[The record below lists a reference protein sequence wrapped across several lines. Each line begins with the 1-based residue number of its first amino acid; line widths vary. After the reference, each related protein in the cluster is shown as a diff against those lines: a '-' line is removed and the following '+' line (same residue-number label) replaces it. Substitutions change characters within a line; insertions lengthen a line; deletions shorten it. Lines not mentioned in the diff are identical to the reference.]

1 MTHNLKA
8 YPAYIDSGLPW
19 VGDIPEHWETGRL
32 DHLFSLRGETPMDDD
47 KRVTGY
53 LDGRVTL
60 RSNVVGQKIKGVVK
74 EGGWQ
79 RVHPGDFAIS
89 GMNAHLG
96 GMGVSDSLGKCSP
109 IYLVLEPNYRTNAR
123 FVALVVRHAAFSGA
137 LKALVNTIRFN
148 SADFKR
154 DDLKLINVL
163 QPPLSEQAAIVRYL
177 DYADRRIRRYIAA
190 KRKLIALLN
199 EQKQAIIH
207 QAVTR
212 GLDPNVR
219 LKPSG
224 VEWLG
229 DVPEHW
235 GVSRLKFESAQI
247 VDCLHATPEYLA
259 DGAFPAIRTADVK
272 PGKLLIAGA
281 RRVDAT
287 QYQLWTNRL
296 QPEVGDIL
304 YTREGER
311 YGIAAVVPAGVRLC
325 ISQRMMVFR
334 IRPHR
339 SSAYLMWQLNCPHVY
354 AQAAADVIGATAPHV
369 NVERIKNYSILV
381 PPHSEQQAIAA
392 FVKRES
398 EGIDVAIQAL
408 EREMNFVREYRT
420 TLIGDVVTGK
430 LDVREAAAKVL
441 DEDDDDVPPAEP
453 DDEFLESEQEAED
466 ADLELIEA

>member
-1 MTHNLKA
+1 MTFS
-8 YPAYIDSGLPW
+8 DSFYVL
-19 VGDIPEHWETGRL
+19 TR
-32 DHLFSLRGETPMDDD
+32 
-47 KRVTGY
+47 
-53 LDGRVTL
+53 
-60 RSNVVGQKIKGVVK
+60 RSNTDDP
-74 EGGWQ
+74 
-79 RVHPGDFAIS
+79 RFL
-89 GMNAHLG
+89 NAYFQTKSFQL
-96 GMGVSDSLGKCSP
+96 SLVRIGNGILAHRMRIPMELLKCELFP
-109 IYLVLEPNYRTNAR
+109 R
-123 FVALVVRHAAFSGA
+123 
-137 LKALVNTIRFN
+137 
-148 SADFKR
+148 
-154 DDLKLINVL
+154 
-163 QPPLSEQAAIVRYL
+163 PPLAEQAAIVRYL
-177 DYADRRIRRYIAA
+177 DHADRRIRRYIAA

-212 GLDPNVR
+212 GLDPDVR
-219 LKPSG
+219 LRPSG

-235 GVSRLKFESAQI
+235 GVSRLKFETAQI

-369 NVERIKNYSILV
+369 NVQRIRNYAILV

-398 EGIDVAIQAL
+398 EGIDVAIQVL
-408 EREMNFVREYRT
+408 EREVNFVREYRT

-430 LDVREAAAKVL
+430 LDVREAAEKVL